1 MVKLIT
7 CGASGTY
14 SFDIFEE
21 EEKNDQ
27 FLSLFTIPS
36 IQDVDAALI
45 KKHQIKIT
53 FLLLGC
59 KCYWIFSLL
68 DVKYSG

>member
-7 CGASGTY
+7 CGAGGTY
-14 SFDIFEE
+14 SFAILEE
-21 EEKNDQ
+21 EEKNDK
-27 FLSLFTIPS
+27 FLSLFIIPS
-36 IQDVDAALI
+36 IQDVDASLI

-53 FLLLGC
+53 FLLLGYE
-59 KCYWIFSLL
+59 CYLIFLLL